1 LYASAAKRSPI
12 IQILFIV
19 ISTCRRR
26 DWSCWRC
33 YRCGNIGRILAWGSN
48 HFATIFVDSYI
59 CPAGISNFISTCVI
73 KIVESNSLSSFIAEK
88 TSIRIEISCGA
99 IRILLI
105 PQKICFCLC
114 LILLFT
120 IEIFLFFGKWNFR
133 SHLSVI

>member
-1 LYASAAKRSPI
+1 MHTSAAKRSPI

-26 DWSCWRC
+26 DWSCWRR
-33 YRCGNIGRILAWGSN
+33 YRCGNIGRILAWSSN
-48 HFATIFVDSYI
+48 HFAAIFVDGYI
-59 CPAGISNFISTCVI
+59 CPARISNFISTGVI
-73 KIVESNSLSSFIAEK
+73 RVVKSNSLCSFIAEI

-99 IRILLI
+99 IRILLK